1 MMVDGRALASEIL
14 TSVRRDVAALGR
26 AVIVRAI
33 VVAPSPATES
43 YLRIKSSRA
52 KEAGMTLEVVRLPD
66 TATTEDAVAAVRAEG
81 ADAVIA
87 QLPLPPSIDTIAVLD
102 AIPRGKDADVLSSS
116 ARAAFENGEAGAL
129 VPPVALS
136 VLHILE
142 RHHISVVGKKV
153 TVVGSG
159 WLVGG
164 PVITCLTR
172 IGADIT
178 VVNKEKGD
186 LREALKDADIV
197 VSGAGAPLLI
207 KPDMVKNGV
216 VLIDGGTSG
225 LGALVVGDADPA
237 VAEKASLFTP
247 VPGGVGPVAVA
258 CLFENAMTL
267 LSRQAG
273 SR

>member
-1 MMVDGRALASEIL
+1 MLVDGRTLASEIL
-14 TSVRRDVAALGR
+14 VGVRKEAEALGR
-26 AVIVRAI
+26 EIHIRAI

-43 YLRIKSSRA
+43 YLRIKIRRA
-52 KEAGMTLEVVRLPD
+52 KEVGMTLDIVKLAD
-66 TATTEDAVAAVRAEG
+66 TATTEEAIAAVTQEG

-87 QLPLPPSIDTIAVLD
+87 QLPLPASMNTVAVLD
-102 AIPRGKDADVLSSS
+102 AIPLEKDADVLSSA
-116 ARAAFENGEAGAL
+116 ARHAFESGEVGAL

-142 RHHISVVGKKV
+142 QHQVSVKDKRV

-172 IGADIT
+172 MGAKVT
-178 VVNKEKGD
+178 VVNKEQGD
-186 LREALKDADIV
+186 LHEALKDAEIV
-197 VSGAGAPLLI
+197 VSGAGVPALI
-207 KPDMVKNGV
+207 KADMVREGV
-216 VLIDGGTSG
+216 VVIDGGTSG
-225 LGALVVGDADPA
+225 LGALVVGDAEPA
-237 VAEKASLFTP
+237 IAEKASLFTP

-267 LSRQAG
+267 IKTL
-273 SR
+273 